1 MVTILTLSP
10 PSSMFQSNLNPS
22 SPLKMFPSSS
32 KAYKIICLILID
44 FQYGN
49 MKMLIVIQVE
59 LTQMGKDLNTY
70 DLSKLDLASEHLA
83 SNYIRGELK

>member
-32 KAYKIICLILID
+32 KAYKIIVLID
-44 FQYGN
+44 IHYGN